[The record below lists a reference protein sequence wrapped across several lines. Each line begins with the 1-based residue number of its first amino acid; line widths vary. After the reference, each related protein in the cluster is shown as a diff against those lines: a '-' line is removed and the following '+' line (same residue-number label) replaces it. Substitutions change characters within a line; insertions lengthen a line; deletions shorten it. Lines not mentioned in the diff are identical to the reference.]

1 MQEITCRRH
10 GPFFNVPLG
19 LRPQRI
25 KLYALEPEKK
35 NGCAEV
41 GERPRNAGMSGSDG
55 HEFGFS
61 VVFGV
66 PRVHGTRCQVN
77 IWFMVCHAPA
87 QIYSEIRR
95 LRSTLFCHFRQAS
108 VMGRDQFT
116 HATFYIEA
124 FWPRQRVRLLLL

>member
-41 GERPRNAGMSGSDG
+41 GEWPRNAGMSGSDG

-66 PRVHGTRCQVN
+66 PRVLWKAGLDCSIFGFAARRQPLILTYIIIADNMAAVN
-77 IWFMVCHAPA
+77 IC
-87 QIYSEIRR
+87 E
-95 LRSTLFCHFRQAS
+95 LRS
-108 VMGRDQFT
+108 GRSQLAYD
-116 HATFYIEA
+116 HPTFYI
-124 FWPRQRVRLLLL
+124 

>member
-66 PRVHGTRCQVN
+66 PRVHGTRGYTGCPKFFDVFPHLEWRFERQL
-77 IWFMVCHAPA
+77 HEAA
-87 QIYSEIRR
+87 Q
-95 LRSTLFCHFRQAS
+95 
-108 VMGRDQFT
+108 
-116 HATFYIEA
+116 
-124 FWPRQRVRLLLL
+124 